1 MSPLVT
7 AESVIGLLV
16 VTLVL
21 VLTYVWVRRHYI
33 SEGRPLMLCALR
45 TEAEPRWRLGLARL
59 SGARLDWF
67 SVVGPS
73 VRPQYSWMRQDL
85 LLGTPEPVDDQIP
98 GLPEAVFISGTCGG
112 RACGLALSP
121 PAYTAL
127 RAWLESSPPGLGSN
141 VV

>member
-1 MSPLVT
+1 MSALVT
-7 AESVIGLLV
+7 AESVLALV
-16 VTLVL
+16 AVL
-21 VLTYVWVRRHYI
+21 VLLTLAYVWIRRRYI

-73 VRPQYSWMRQDL
+73 MRPQSSWMRHEL
-85 LLGTPEPVDDQIP
+85 ELGTPTPVAEPIP
-98 GLPEAVFISGTCGG
+98 GLPDAVQVAGTCGTYP
-112 RACGLALSP
+112 CGLALSL

-127 RAWLESSPPGLGSN
+127 RAWLESSPPGFN
-141 VV
+141 VDVT